1 MSMRVNGNALNG
13 SRNLDLGS
21 MHAASFRDDAK
32 HVGFVLRR
40 YHFVA
45 RMLQGAGRVLEVG
58 CGDGTGAPIVRAA
71 VKEWIGID
79 RDEDCSGYVW
89 DILYGPY
96 EAAHDLDGVYA
107 IDVLEHIPPDREDWA
122 LVNMRSHLK
131 PHGKLIIG
139 MPSRESQMHASSL
152 SRLHHVNTKSED
164 ELVETMGRH
173 FHTVYILGLNDYT
186 LHDGFGPMCHYRFAL
201 CSGKR

>member
-1 MSMRVNGNALNG
+1 MLGKALNG
-13 SRNLDLGS
+13 SRNLEFGS
-21 MHAASFRDDAK
+21 MHAASFREDAK

-45 RMLQGAGRVLEVG
+45 ECCKAGRVLEVDAAMVRG
-58 CGDGTGAPIVRAA
+58 PIARRCQ
-71 VKEWIGID
+71 GID
-79 RDEDCSGYVW
+79 RHRLRRDCAGYVW

-96 EAAHDLDGVYA
+96 PAADDLDGVYA

-122 LVNMRSHLK
+122 AAQYEVAVEATRQADHW
-131 PHGKLIIG
+131 
-139 MPSRESQMHASSL
+139 HAVTRIADARSSL
-152 SRLHHVNTKSED
+152 SRLHHVNTKTED
-164 ELVETMGRH
+164 ELVETMSRH
-173 FHTVYILGLNDYT
+173 FNTVYILGLNDYT